1 MPNYLSISSDKGINN
16 IIKIFAVD
24 LPEIPSN
31 NENMNISDDYNKVYK
46 VIMLLKNISDKV
58 DDVPDNIGNHRTDN
72 RRIIEH

>member
-1 MPNYLSISSDKGINN
+1 MLNYLSISSDKGINN

-31 NENMNISDDYNKVYK
+31 NENMDISDDYNEVYK

-58 DDVPDNIGNHRTDN
+58 DDVSDNIGNHRTL
-72 RRIIEH
+72 I

>member
-1 MPNYLSISSDKGINN
+1 MLNYLSISSDKGINN

-31 NENMNISDDYNKVYK
+31 NENMDISDDYNEVYK

-58 DDVPDNIGNHRTDN
+58 DDVSDNIGNHRAL
-72 RRIIEH
+72 I

>member
-1 MPNYLSISSDKGINN
+1 MLNYLSTSSDKGIDN

-31 NENMNISDDYNKVYK
+31 NENMDITDDYNGVYK
-46 VIMLLKNISDKV
+46 VIMLKNISDKV
-58 DDVPDNIGNHRTDN
+58 DDVSDNIGNHRTDN